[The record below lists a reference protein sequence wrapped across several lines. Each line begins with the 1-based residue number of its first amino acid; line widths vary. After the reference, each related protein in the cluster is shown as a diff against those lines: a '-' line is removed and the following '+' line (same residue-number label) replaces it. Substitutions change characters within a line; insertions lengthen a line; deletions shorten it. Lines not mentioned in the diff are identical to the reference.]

1 MPGMWNSTD
10 RLVDTSYTL
19 SNEIYGMQLLP
30 FGNSSVPLG
39 PIIKI
44 PIGARL
50 DVCGCGFDERTVKVR
65 CADAYYFVFLQ
76 DLELHGKSLAVSGY
90 AAAG

>member
-1 MPGMWNSTD
+1 MWNSTD
-10 RLVDTSYTL
+10 TLTCGSYTL
-19 SNEIYGMQLLP
+19 SSEIYGMQLLP

-50 DVCGCGFDERTVKVR
+50 DICGGGFDERTVKVR
-65 CADAYYFVFLQ
+65 CADAYYFVFVQ
-76 DLELHGKSLAVSGY
+76 DLEMQQSPFAQPEY
-90 AAAG
+90 ATAG

>member
-1 MPGMWNSTD
+1 MWNSTD
-10 RLVDTSYTL
+10 TLVDTSYTL
-19 SNEIYGMQLLP
+19 SREIYGMQLLP

-50 DVCGCGFDERTVKVR
+50 DVCGSGFDDRTVKVR

-76 DLELHGKSLAVSGY
+76 DLENYGNSLAVPGY
-90 AAAG
+90 AAAR

>member
-1 MPGMWNSTD
+1 MWNSTD
-10 RLVDTSYTL
+10 TLADTSYTL
-19 SNEIYGMQLLP
+19 SNQIYGMQLLP

-44 PIGARL
+44 PVGARL
-50 DVCGCGFDERTVKVR
+50 DVCGSGFDERTVKVR
-65 CADAYYFVFLQ
+65 CGDAYYFVFLQ
-76 DLELHGKSLAVSGY
+76 DLEVQRRPFARSEY

>member
-1 MPGMWNSTD
+1 MWTSTD
-10 RLVDTSYTL
+10 TLVDTSYTL

-50 DVCGCGFDERTVKVR
+50 DVCGSGFDERTVKVR
-65 CADAYYFVFLQ
+65 YADAYYFVFLQ
-76 DLELHGKSLAVSGY
+76 DLEIQGKSLARSGY
-90 AAAG
+90 AKAG